1 MHEFSKQCPRC
12 GTSGKLWHPKPE
24 VFICNSCSALFSR
37 FGFVMEPE
45 EHQHTDD
52 VVWS

>member
-12 GTSGKLWHPKPE
+12 GTSGKLWHTKPE

-37 FGFVMEPE
+37 FGFVTEPE
-45 EHQHTDD
+45 EHQQIDD